1 MALKLTRRQFGQLA
15 IFSTTTAGVGLVIS
29 KTLAQESKTST
40 VILGIRNGITDNDT
54 DTNLDSNTTDIAD
67 GSQITDPSTLQ
78 PIVVESLNV
87 STKEIKTVL
96 TTAPILETCE
106 RLSGFASID
115 GKLIAAATYTCT
127 TKKKDTKVRLIDLN
141 SLETVN
147 ISGLKNNEEVYQL
160 LRLADGSLG
169 AVVGK
174 EKGKGSSRIVTIDL
188 KTGQIK
194 DRSKIPE
201 QKRVTVV
208 AECPDGVF
216 YGIDTGKAGETSLS
230 QIDKGESK
238 KLTYQSATF
247 NNGSD
252 GLVCTSSNELFT
264 LIGFRYQSPKYLN
277 KINKDTG
284 ETERISGFDVAKIT
298 LA

>member
-1 MALKLTRRQFGQLA
+1 MVLKLTRRQFGQLA
-15 IFSTTTAGVGLVIS
+15 VFSTTTAAVGLVIS
-29 KTLAQESKTST
+29 KTLAQSSTST
-40 VILGIRNGITDNDT
+40 IILGIRNGTSNNDT
-54 DTNLDSNTTDIAD
+54 DTNLDSNTTDLVD
-67 GSQITDPSTLQ
+67 GSQTTDSSTLQ
-78 PIVVESLNV
+78 PIIVESLNV
-87 STKEIKTVL
+87 STQEIKTVL
-96 TTAPILETCE
+96 TTAPILDACE
-106 RLSGFASID
+106 RLSGFASINS
-115 GKLIAAATYTCT
+115 KLIAAATYTCT
-127 TKKKDTKVRLIDLN
+127 KKKKDTKVRLIDLN

-160 LRLADGSLG
+160 LRLKDGSLG

-188 KTGQIK
+188 NTGQIT

-208 AECPDGVF
+208 AECEDGVL

-238 KLTYQSATF
+238 KLTYQGATF

-284 ETERISGFDVAKIT
+284 ETERINGFDVAKIT

>member
-15 IFSTTTAGVGLVIS
+15 IASTTTAAVGLVIS
-29 KTLAQESKTST
+29 KTLAQSSTGT
-40 VILGIRNGITDNDT
+40 VILGIRNGISDNDT

-87 STKEIKTVL
+87 STQEIKTVL

-106 RLSGFASID
+106 RLSGFASIN

-127 TKKKDTKVRLIDLN
+127 TKKKDTKVRLINLT

-160 LRLADGSLG
+160 LRFADGSLG
-169 AVVGK
+169 ALVGK

-188 KTGQIK
+188 NTGQITN
-194 DRSKIPE
+194 RSKIPE

-208 AECPDGVF
+208 AECPDGVY

-238 KLTYQSATF
+238 KLTYQGAAF

-284 ETERISGFDVAKIT
+284 ETERITGFDVAKIT